1 MAREG
6 SLKVVSGGD
15 LKNYYGLAPH
25 HIDAIAGLG
34 FHLYRQGKLKEA
46 ETVFYGLIALDEQS
60 FYGHAGLGT
69 VALSQRNPDLQSAC
83 RHLERAAKINP
94 QDVNVQ
100 ANLGEA
106 LLRSARFQEAAQTF
120 ERCLAL
126 DPKLVQ
132 AGSRRARMII
142 QTIGAISDQVA
153 AITPQSSANSP
164 GRS

>member
-1 MAREG
+1 MATEG

-25 HIDAIAGLG
+25 HIDALAGLG

-46 ETVFYGLIALDEQS
+46 ETVFYGLIALDEHS

-69 VALSQRNPDLQSAC
+69 IALSQQSPDLQSAC

-94 QDVNVQ
+94 HDVNVQ

-106 LLRSARFQEAAQTF
+106 LLRSARFKEAAQTF

-132 AGSRRARMII
+132 AGSKRARMII
-142 QTIGAISDQVA
+142 QTIGAISDQVGDIA
-153 AITPQSSANSP
+153 AQPTVRAPRR
-164 GRS
+164 G